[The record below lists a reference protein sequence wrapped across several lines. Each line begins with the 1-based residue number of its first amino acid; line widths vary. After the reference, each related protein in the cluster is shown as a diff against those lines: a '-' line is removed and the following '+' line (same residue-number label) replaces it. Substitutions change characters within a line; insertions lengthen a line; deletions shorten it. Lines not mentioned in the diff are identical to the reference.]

1 MDNELR
7 SMIAEVLGV
16 PVETIDANT
25 STQTQ
30 PRWDSLRHMNLV
42 FALEDHYRVRFS
54 DEEIPALTSVA
65 AIEAALGSHA

>member
-7 SMIAEVLGV
+7 TVVAEVFGV
-16 PVETIDANT
+16 PAEVIDANT

-30 PRWDSLRHMNLV
+30 SRWDSLRHMNLV
-42 FALEDHYRVRFS
+42 FALEDHYGVRFS

-65 AIEAALGSHA
+65 AIEAALASRA